1 VSQEDLDALARERPL
16 VGALMR
22 SMDDPATDEALFA
35 FGLELLLD
43 GIAARLTPGTT
54 GSGSRG
60 GSPG

>member
-1 VSQEDLDALARERPL
+1 